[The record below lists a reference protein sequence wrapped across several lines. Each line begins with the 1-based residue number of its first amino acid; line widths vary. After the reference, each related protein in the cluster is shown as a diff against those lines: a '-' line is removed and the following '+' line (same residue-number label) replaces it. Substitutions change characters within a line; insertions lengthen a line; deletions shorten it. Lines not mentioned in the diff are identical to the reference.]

1 MSNTEHERRSQTV
14 LERKVKKIAVAWCTI
29 HIIGFIGEILF
40 NTQKYGISQD
50 GHNWYESKTIFYIA
64 IETMVGLISSVC
76 LFIGATKRQKYLLIP
91 FMLSSIVAL
100 LFFLGIF
107 IMYIVNYISIKHSGL
122 MMHLFAM
129 ALLLILICT
138 QAWMLN
144 ITQKYYTELSKKH
157 NRDVVE
163 DLPCATA
170 NPFPAT
176 APSQSDVLGY
186 APMNHAIGQTS
197 QRTPSTF
204 NENENSSIQPMRPEL
219 PPAYSDTVVVSR
231 DSNDKAELPPSYDDA
246 MAMKN
251 KDIEGDLV

>member
-1 MSNTEHERRSQTV
+1 M
-14 LERKVKKIAVAWCTI
+14 
-29 HIIGFIGEILF
+29 GILF

-50 GHNWYESKTIFYIA
+50 GHSWYESKNFFYIA

-76 LFIGATKRQKYLLIP
+76 LFIGTTKRQKYLLIP

-100 LFFLGIF
+100 LFFIGVF
-107 IMYIVNYISIKHSGL
+107 VMYIINYISIKHSSL
-122 MMHLFAM
+122 MMGLFAM
-129 ALLLILICT
+129 ALLFTLICI

-144 ITQKYYTELSKKH
+144 ITQKYYKELSKKH

-186 APMNHAIGQTS
+186 APTNQAIQQTS
-197 QRTPSTF
+197 QRIPSAF
-204 NENENSSIQPMRPEL
+204 NENESLNIQPMRPEL

-231 DSNDKAELPPSYDDA
+231 DKAELPPSYDDA

-251 KDIEGDLV
+251 KDIGGD